1 MRISVIILISNDL
14 GLILIDWETLLTP
27 SPPQVAA
34 RSVRRM
40 WQKHVRKN
48 PKKQRVVTEEVT

>member
-1 MRISVIILISNDL
+1 MDKM
-14 GLILIDWETLLTP
+14 IDWETLLTP

-40 WQKHVRKN
+40 WQKHVRKKT
-48 PKKQRVVTEEVT
+48 KKTERSDRRSDLT